1 MDWRTAPLATVDAAL
16 CAYAD
21 KLTRTPHAMT
31 AADVDA
37 LRAAGLDD
45 AGVHDAAQVIGYFN
59 YINRVADGLGIVNED
74 FVRSWEIAGAPPA
87 GEAQARTSPAD
98 AGAA

>member
-1 MDWRTAPLATVDAAL
+1 MDWRTAPLAVVDAAL
-16 CAYAD
+16 CVYAD

-59 YINRVADGLGIVNED
+59 YINRVADGLGIECEY
-74 FVRSWEIAGAPPA
+74 FVRCWEVEGAPVV
-87 GEAQARTSPAD
+87 
-98 AGAA
+98 